1 MSDELKNLEDLLGSP
16 LDKAQKALPNP
27 RYRAQRSQGGFG
39 IGEDNQLY
47 TGLTL
52 ALIDPDDFQGS
63 DLIEEE
69 INNVGAEAH
78 IILPDG
84 GLIEGHIY
92 EGIVVNLQ
100 RDWESGIVED
110 WDVKLIDVTE
120 SGGDDSEEHV

>member
-1 MSDELKNLEDLLGSP
+1 MSDEPKTLEDFIRF
-16 LDKAQKALPNP
+16 DTEQKALPSP
-27 RYRAQRSQGGFG
+27 FYRAQRAQGGFG

-52 ALIDPDDFQGS
+52 ALVDPENFEGC

-78 IILPDG
+78 ILLPTD

-100 RDWESGIVED
+100 TDWETGTVDD

-120 SGGDDSEEHV
+120 SDGDDSEEHY

>member
-1 MSDELKNLEDLLGSP
+1 MSDEIKSLEELLVP
-16 LDKAQKALPNP
+16 LENAQKALPNP
-27 RYRAQRSQGGFG
+27 LYRAQRAQTGFG

-52 ALIDPDDFQGS
+52 ALVDPENFQGC

-78 IILPDG
+78 IILPEH
-84 GLIEGHIY
+84 GLVEGHIY

-100 RDWESGIVED
+100 TDWETGIVDD

-120 SGGDDSEEHV
+120 SDGDDSEEHF